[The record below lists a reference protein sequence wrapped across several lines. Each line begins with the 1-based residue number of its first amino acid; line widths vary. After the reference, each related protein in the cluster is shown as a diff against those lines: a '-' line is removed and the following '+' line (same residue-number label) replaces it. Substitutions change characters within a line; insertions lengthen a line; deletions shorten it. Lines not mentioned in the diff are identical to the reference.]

1 MTLEDFERHQGEWVS
16 PLSSTYRGY
25 AIYQMPPNSQGF
37 TGLMALNILEN
48 YDFGMIEHGSF
59 EYYHLLIE
67 ALKLSI
73 SDSNKVLTDPAF
85 SQIPLGRLLDKGY
98 ARELAA
104 KIGLPA
110 LQAES
115 QPLGS
120 DTAYA
125 AAVDEDGNAVSFIQ
139 SLYFEFGSGV
149 TAGDTGVIL
158 QNRGSFFSLDPG
170 HVNSLEPGKRTFH
183 TLMPAM
189 AFKGGKPK
197 FLYGTQGEKDSRRR
211 RRLLSRE

>member
-1 MTLEDFERHQGEWVS
+1 MIAEKGRDAFYKGEIAQASAAYLQNNGGILTLEDFERHQGEWVS

-158 QNRGSFFSLDPG
+158 QNRGSFSRLI
-170 HVNSLEPGKRTFH
+170 
-183 TLMPAM
+183 PAM
-189 AFKGGKPK
+189 
-197 FLYGTQGEKDSRRR
+197 SIHW
-211 RRLLSRE
+211 SREKELFIR